1 MDQKEKREQSRPQLY
16 ILLVENDAGMA
27 ELTNIAFKE
36 AGLLE
41 GVTCV
46 SDGEE
51 ALAFLRK
58 EEHYQGHQHPDMI
71 FLDLHLPKL
80 SGLEVLEEIKSNP
93 NWSATPVV
101 VVSGY
106 SDPQEIRKAYELHA
120 SCYVRKPDDLD
131 EFLQF
136 AKVCY
141 EFWGSVVTLPQIE
154 NEGSQDSPL

>member
-1 MDQKEKREQSRPQLY
+1 MDQKEGRDQSRPQLD

-27 ELTNIAFKE
+27 ALTKIAFKE
-36 AGLLE
+36 AGLHE

-58 EEHYQGHQHPDMI
+58 EEHHKGHQHPDMI
-71 FLDLHLPKL
+71 FLDLHLPKQ
-80 SGLEVLEEIKSNP
+80 SGLEVLEEIKANP

-106 SDPQEIRKAYELHA
+106 SDAQEIRKAYELHA

-131 EFLQF
+131 EFMRF

-141 EFWGSVVTLPQIE
+141 EFWGSVVTLAPSE
-154 NEGSQDSPL
+154 KMVKEPPR

>member
-1 MDQKEKREQSRPQLY
+1 MDPKERRDQTRPQLD
-16 ILLVENDAGMA
+16 ILLVENDAAMA

-41 GVTCV
+41 GVTSV

-51 ALAFLRK
+51 ALAFLRR
-58 EEHYQGHQHPDMI
+58 EEAYRMHSHPDMI

-80 SGLEVLEEIKSNP
+80 TGLEVLEEIKTNP

-106 SDPQEIRKAYELHA
+106 SDLGEIRRAYELHA
-120 SCYVRKPDDLD
+120 SCYVRKPDNLD
-131 EFLQF
+131 EFLRF

-141 EFWGSVVTLPQIE
+141 DFWGSVVTLPQIE
-154 NEGSQDSPL
+154 NPQG

>member
-1 MDQKEKREQSRPQLY
+1 MDPKERRDQPRPQLD

-36 AGLLE
+36 AGLHE

-46 SDGEE
+46 QDGDE

-71 FLDLHLPKL
+71 FLDLHLPKR
-80 SGLEVLEEIKSNP
+80 SGLEVLEEIKTNP
-93 NWSATPVV
+93 SWSATPVV

-106 SDPQEIRKAYELHA
+106 SDLREIQRAYELHA
-120 SCYVRKPDDLD
+120 SCYIRKPDDLD
-131 EFLQF
+131 EFLRF
-136 AKVCY
+136 ARVCY

-154 NEGSQDSPL
+154 NEQDQDPPA

>member
-1 MDQKEKREQSRPQLY
+1 MDPKERRDQTRRRLD

-41 GVTCV
+41 GVTSV

-51 ALAFLRK
+51 ALAFLRRK
-58 EEHYQGHQHPDMI
+58 EGYQMHSHPDMI

-80 SGLEVLEEIKSNP
+80 TGMEVLEEIKTNP
-93 NWSATPVV
+93 NWSATPVI

-106 SDPQEIRKAYELHA
+106 SDLREIRRAYELHA
-120 SCYVRKPDDLD
+120 SCYIRKPDDLD

-141 EFWGSVVTLPQIE
+141 DFWGSVVTLPQIE
-154 NEGSQDSPL
+154 NQQGRDPAA

>member
-1 MDQKEKREQSRPQLY
+1 MDPKEGRGQPRPQLD
-16 ILLVENDAGMA
+16 ILLVENDSGMA

-51 ALAFLRK
+51 ALAFLRR
-58 EEHYQGHQHPDMI
+58 EERYQSRQHPDMI

-80 SGLEVLEEIKSNP
+80 SGLEVLEEIKTNP
-93 NWSATPVV
+93 NWSATPVI
-101 VVSGY
+101 VVSGH
-106 SDPQEIRKAYELHA
+106 SDLREIRRAYQLHA
-120 SCYVRKPDDLD
+120 SCYIRKPDDLD

-141 EFWGSVVTLPQIE
+141 EFWGDVVTLPQIE
-154 NEGSQDSPL
+154 NQ